1 MKKQLRCLE
10 TCSAE
15 ASVCECL
22 HSQPV
27 SPRLFS
33 TPAITVGRLAVLV
46 PGSAPLVD
54 FPDNASGRLI
64 PSRSVVSLQA
74 HQVGREVALAFED
87 GDSERPIILGVLED
101 FEVRP
106 TDSSNIEQTSGPLRI
121 QGNTDALCISAARE
135 LTLQCGKASITL
147 TAAGKLLLRGAY
159 LLSRSSGVNRIK
171 GGSVQ
176 IN

>member
-1 MKKQLRCLE
+1 MKKQLRCAE
-10 TCSAE
+10 TCSAQG
-15 ASVCECL
+15 SVCECL

-27 SPRLFS
+27 APRLFS
-33 TPAITVGRLAVLV
+33 TPGITVGRLAVLV

-54 FPDNASGRLI
+54 FPENASGHLI
-64 PSRSVVSLQA
+64 PSRSVVPLQPSHA
-74 HQVGREVALAFED
+74 GREVAMAFED
-87 GDSERPIILGVLED
+87 GDRERPIILGVLVD
-101 FEVRP
+101 FSVP
-106 TDSSNIEQTSGPLRI
+106 STDSSDLEQDFRAPRI
-121 QGNTDALCISAARE
+121 QGQPDALCISAARE